1 MQIYKKLDVI
11 TNKHPF
17 SEREGVRHHV
27 MDYIDWDEEFHVHR
41 FTKDA
46 TEAIKD
52 ITLRGKIPIIVGG
65 THYYLQ
71 NLLFKNK
78 MIGQSYDLHDSLQQ
92 KNLTQ
97 KEIDILDGLAEQL
110 FAYLDKVDPV
120 IAKKFHPQDRRKL
133 RRALE
138 VYFTTGRKPSELY
151 NEQKLLELE
160 DSSLKYNTL
169 FFWLY
174 SDLEILRPKLEARVD
189 NMLTNG
195 ALDEIKELYEFYKER
210 KMNTDCTTGVSQV
223 IGFKEFLPWLRY
235 NDNNKLFD
243 EGTERMKIRTRQYA
257 KYQIKWIKK
266 LLAVELHK
274 ESRFH
279 YKNGGKIY
287 LLDASNLSTWNE
299 NVKDLGINIARQFVE
314 LGPTSVTYQQAPDR
328 LRDIFPSSS
337 YISSINSNKILGSEK
352 QWCHYEC
359 PICIN
364 SDGKNLVAVGEENW
378 NIHLH
383 SRRHKRREKLIERI
397 ERQRNMIHDI
407 KESLPHNNNSL

>member
-11 TNKHPF
+11 TNKHPLL
-17 SEREGVRHHV
+17 EREGIRHHV
-27 MDYIDWDEEFHVHR
+27 MDYINWDEEFHVHR

-46 TEAIKD
+46 TEAIED
-52 ITLRGKIPIIVGG
+52 IILRGKLPIIVGG

-78 MIGQSYDLHDSLQQ
+78 MIGQSYDLPDNILQ
-92 KNLTQ
+92 KSLTQ
-97 KEIDILDGLAEQL
+97 QEICILDGPAEQL
-110 FAYLDKVDPV
+110 FAYLNEVDSV
-120 IAKKFHPQDRRKL
+120 IAKKFHPQDQRKL

-189 NMLTNG
+189 SMLANG

-210 KMNTDCTTGVSQV
+210 QMDTDCTTGVSQV
-223 IGFKEFLPWLRY
+223 IGFKEFLPWLKFNE
-235 NDNNKLFD
+235 NDKLFN
-243 EGTERMKIRTRQYA
+243 EGIERMKIRTRQYA

-274 ESRFH
+274 ESRFN
-279 YKNGGKIY
+279 YKNGGKLY
-287 LLDASNLSTWNE
+287 LLDANNLPLWNE
-299 NVKDLGINIARQFVE
+299 NVKDLGIKIACQFIQH
-314 LGPTSVTYQQAPDR
+314 GPTKVTYEQTPDN
-328 LRDIFPSSS
+328 LRGVFPSSS

-352 QWCHYEC
+352 QWRHYEC
-359 PICIN
+359 PICVN

-383 SRRHKRREKLIERI
+383 SRRHKRRKMFLEKIER
-397 ERQRNMIHDI
+397 ERSMIHDI
-407 KESLPHNNNSL
+407 KKSLPSYNDSL